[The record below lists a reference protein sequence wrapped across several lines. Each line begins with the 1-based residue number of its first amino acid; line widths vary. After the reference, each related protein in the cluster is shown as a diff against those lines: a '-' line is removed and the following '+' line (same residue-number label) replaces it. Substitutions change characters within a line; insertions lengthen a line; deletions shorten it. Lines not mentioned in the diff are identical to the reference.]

1 MNTSTIINARI
12 INPEDGYDKLGSI
25 LIESGTIS
33 DFGPEVKT
41 KGQIIDAQGLVC
53 APGLID
59 MRVNT
64 GEPGK
69 ENRETINTAAK
80 AAAAGGIT
88 SIVLMPDTNPVID
101 DISLVDFINRK
112 AENAPIN
119 IFAAG
124 ALTKN
129 LDGSTLTEIGLMSE
143 AGALMFSNGAL
154 PITNAQTMRRLLS
167 YSSNFDCLISSRP
180 LESSLSINTVAHES
194 DFSARLGLS
203 SSPAVSELIIVQRDI
218 ALAELTD
225 GKLLI
230 DLISSSKSLNAI
242 KQAKLKHPNIS
253 CSVSINHLSLNEN
266 DIGDY
271 RTFAKLD
278 PPLRDESDRLAL
290 LKGINQGTIDVI
302 VSSHDPRPAGE
313 KRLPYA
319 QAASGAIGLE
329 TLLAAG
335 LSLVADKQL
344 NLMKFLAALTCN
356 PAKLLGLDS
365 GRICKSAPADLI
377 IFDPNT
383 PWVCKGKDFL
393 SKSKNT
399 PFDGRLM
406 TGRNIKTICKGK
418 LVFDSSN

>member
-356 PAKLLGLDS
+356 PAKLLGIDS
-365 GRICKSAPADLI
+365 GRISKSAPADLI

-418 LVFDSSN
+418 LVFDFSN

>member
-365 GRICKSAPADLI
+365 GRISKSAPADLI

-418 LVFDSSN
+418 LVFDFSN

>member
-1 MNTSTIINARI
+1 MNTATIINARI
-12 INPEDGYDKLGSI
+12 INPENGYDEFGSI

-33 DFGPEVKT
+33 DFGPEVKE

-59 MRVNT
+59 MRVNS

-88 SIVLMPDTNPVID
+88 TIVLMPDTNPVID

-167 YSSNFDCLISSRP
+167 YSSNFDCLISTRP
-180 LESSLSINTVAHES
+180 IESSLSINTVAHES

-203 SSPAVSELIIVQRDI
+203 ASPAVSELIIVQRDI
-218 ALAELTD
+218 ALAGLTD

-230 DLISSSKSLNAI
+230 DLISSSKSVNVI
-242 KQAKLKHPNIS
+242 KQAKLKHSHIS

-278 PPLRDESDRLAL
+278 PPLREESDRLAL
-290 LKGINQGTIDVI
+290 LSGINQGTIDVI

-365 GRICKSAPADLI
+365 GRISKSAPADLI

-406 TGRNIKTICKGK
+406 TGRNMKTICKGK
-418 LVFDSSN
+418 LVFDFSN

>member
-230 DLISSSKSLNAI
+230 DLISFSKSLNAI

-278 PPLRDESDRLAL
+278 PPLREESDRLAL
-290 LKGINQGTIDVI
+290 LKGINQGIIDVI

-365 GRICKSAPADLI
+365 GRISKSAPADLI

-418 LVFDSSN
+418 LVFDFSN

>member
-143 AGALMFSNGAL
+143 AGALMFSTGAL

-278 PPLRDESDRLAL
+278 PPLREESDRLAL
-290 LKGINQGTIDVI
+290 LKGINQGIIDVI

-365 GRICKSAPADLI
+365 GRISKSAPADLI

-418 LVFDSSN
+418 LVFDFSN

>member
-1 MNTSTIINARI
+1 MNTATIINARI
-12 INPEDGYDKLGSI
+12 INPENGYDEFGSI

-33 DFGPEVKT
+33 DFGPKVKA

-59 MRVNT
+59 MRVNS

-167 YSSNFDCLISSRP
+167 YSGNFDCLISSRP
-180 LESSLSINTVAHES
+180 IESSLSINTVAHES

-203 SSPAVSELIIVQRDI
+203 ASPAVSELIIVQRDI

-230 DLISSSKSLNAI
+230 DLISSSKSVNAI
-242 KQAKLKHPNIS
+242 KKAKLKHPHIS
-253 CSVSINHLSLNEN
+253 CSVSINHLSLNES

-278 PPLRDESDRLAL
+278 PPLREESDRLAL
-290 LKGINQGTIDVI
+290 LSGINQGTIDVI

-344 NLMKFLAALTCN
+344 NLIKFLAALTCN

-365 GRICKSAPADLI
+365 GRISKSAPADLI
-377 IFDPNT
+377 IFDPNA

-406 TGRNIKTICKGK
+406 TGRNMKTICRGK
-418 LVFDSSN
+418 LVFDFSN

>member
-278 PPLRDESDRLAL
+278 PPLREESDRLAL
-290 LKGINQGTIDVI
+290 LKGINQGIIDVI

-365 GRICKSAPADLI
+365 GRISKSAPADLI

-418 LVFDSSN
+418 LVFDFSN

>member
-1 MNTSTIINARI
+1 MNTATIINARI
-12 INPEDGYDKLGSI
+12 INPENGYDEFGSI

-33 DFGPEVKT
+33 DFGPKVKA

-59 MRVNT
+59 MRVNS

-278 PPLRDESDRLAL
+278 PPLREESDRLAL
-290 LKGINQGTIDVI
+290 LKGINQGIIDVI

-365 GRICKSAPADLI
+365 GRISKSAPADLI

-418 LVFDSSN
+418 LVFDFSN

>member
-242 KQAKLKHPNIS
+242 KRAKLKHPNIS

-278 PPLRDESDRLAL
+278 PPLREESDRLAL
-290 LKGINQGTIDVI
+290 LKGINQGIIDVI

-365 GRICKSAPADLI
+365 GRISKSAPADLI